1 MKPPLYVHIP
11 YCLQKCGYCD
21 FFSKAASCVPP
32 EYVRA
37 VARQLEHLARAFCVE
52 GWKSVYIGGGS
63 PSLLGAEDLEF
74 LCASIKAAALNKA
87 APLAENCEWTIEMN
101 PETVSRPLLEKA
113 ASCGINR
120 LSVGIQCKNDKVLRA
135 IGRRASER
143 DIEKA
148 AELIKN
154 FWPHEWSADLIAGL
168 PFQTKKDIERDIDF
182 VERNG
187 AKHVS
192 LYSLTLEEGTPLKG
206 AIDAGKIPYDEEEAE
221 ELWLYG
227 RDLLEDKGFLQ
238 YEVSNFARPGFESI
252 HNGAYWA
259 QESYLGAGAGAAGT
273 IYGKPTGWRY
283 TNVLDAAEYIKF
295 WLEEAK
301 GFTDLNW
308 GGGNCSQDLNAGD
321 ENCSQ
326 AQEARGQDCSQG
338 LNSGDAPKGFTD
350 LNGGDGNCS
359 QDQNCGGQPK
369 GFTDLNAGRAK
380 QEASQNQ
387 NVRTALAFPCQLEAL
402 DMATQEFEYIMTNLR
417 TRRGASAAEYQA
429 RYGGDLAARLGFKE
443 NAQGQNVGEPKGFT
457 DFNEGG
463 IDCKKAQDASRQQK
477 GFTGQNAGAAAWLT
491 KTERSG
497 DAFYSMTREGLLFL
511 NRFLEEL

>member
-21 FFSKAASCVPP
+21 FFSASAPCVPP

-37 VARQLEHLARAFCVE
+37 VARQVEHLARAFCVE
-52 GWKSVYIGGGS
+52 EWKSVYIGGGS

-74 LCASIKAAALNKA
+74 LCASIKAAAANKE

-192 LYSLTLEEGTPLKG
+192 LYSLTLEDGTPLKH
-206 AIDAGKIPYDEEEAE
+206 AIDEGTIPYDEEEAE

-227 RDLLEDKGFLQ
+227 RDLLEGKGFLQ

-283 TNVLDAAEYIKF
+283 TNVLDAAEYMAH
-295 WLEEAK
+295 WNGER
-301 GFTDLNW
+301 T
-308 GGGNCSQDLNAGD
+308 QD
-321 ENCSQ
+321 
-326 AQEARGQDCSQG
+326 QEARGQNCSQG
-338 LNSGDAPKGFTD
+338 

-359 QDQNCGGQPK
+359 QGQNCGGQPK
-369 GFTDLNAGRAK
+369 GFTG
-380 QEASQNQ
+380 Q
-387 NVRTALAFPCQLEAL
+387 NVRAALAFPCQIEAL

-429 RYGGDLAARLGFKE
+429 RYGGDLAARLGCKE
-443 NAQGQNVGEPKGFT
+443 AARGQNAGEPKGFT
-457 DFNEGG
+457 DLNAGG
-463 IDCKKAQDASRQQK
+463 ADREKAQDASRQQK
-477 GFTGQNAGAAAWLT
+477 GFTGQNAGAAARWIE
-491 KTERSG
+491 KTESGG

>member
-21 FFSKAASCVPP
+21 FFSASAPCVPP

-87 APLAENCEWTIEMN
+87 APLDENCEWTIEMN
-101 PETVSRPLLEKA
+101 PETVSRPLLETA

-135 IGRRASER
+135 IGRKASER
-143 DIEKA
+143 DIKKA

-168 PFQTKKDIERDIDF
+168 PFQTKEDIERDIDF

-192 LYSLTLEEGTPLKG
+192 LYSLTLEDGTPLKG

-301 GFTDLNW
+301 GFTDLN
-308 GGGNCSQDLNAGD
+308 
-321 ENCSQ
+321 
-326 AQEARGQDCSQG
+326 
-338 LNSGDAPKGFTD
+338 
-350 LNGGDGNCS
+350 
-359 QDQNCGGQPK
+359 
-369 GFTDLNAGRAK
+369 AGRAK

-387 NVRTALAFPCQLEAL
+387 NVRAALAFPCQLEAL

-429 RYGGDLAARLGFKE
+429 RYGGDLAARLGCKE
-443 NAQGQNVGEPKGFT
+443 NAQGQNAGEPKGFT
-457 DFNEGG
+457 DLNEGG
-463 IDCKKAQDASRQQK
+463 GDCEKAKDASRQQK

-497 DAFYSMTREGLLFL
+497 DVFYSMTREGLLFL
-511 NRFLEEL
+511 NKFLEEL

>member
-21 FFSKAASCVPP
+21 FFSASAPCVPP

-37 VARQLEHLARAFCVE
+37 VARQLEHLARAFCVD

-74 LCASIKAAALNKA
+74 LCESIKAAALNKA

-148 AELIKN
+148 ADLIKD
-154 FWPHEWSADLIAGL
+154 FWPRQWSADLIAGL

-182 VERNG
+182 VERKG

-206 AIDAGKIPYDEEEAE
+206 AIDAGKIPYDEEAAE

-227 RDLLEDKGFLQ
+227 RDLLEGKGFLQ
-238 YEVSNFARPGFESI
+238 YEVSNFARPGFESL

-283 TNVLDAAEYIKF
+283 TNVLDAAEYMAF
-295 WLEEAK
+295 WNGER
-301 GFTDLNW
+301 T
-308 GGGNCSQDLNAGD
+308 QD
-321 ENCSQ
+321 
-326 AQEARGQDCSQG
+326 QEARGQ
-338 LNSGDAPKGFTD
+338 
-350 LNGGDGNCS
+350 NCS
-359 QDQNCGGQPK
+359 QDQNCGDAPK
-369 GFTDLNAGRAK
+369 GFTG
-380 QEASQNQ
+380 Q
-387 NVRTALAFPCQLEAL
+387 NVRAALAFSCQIEAL

-429 RYGGDLAARLGFKE
+429 RYGGDLAARLGCKE
-443 NAQGQNVGEPKGFT
+443 AARVQNAGEPKGFT
-457 DFNEGG
+457 DLNAGG
-463 IDCKKAQDASRQQK
+463 GDCKKAQDASRQQK
-477 GFTGQNAGAAAWLT
+477 SFTGQNAGASAWLT

-511 NRFLEEL
+511 NKFLEEL

>member
-21 FFSKAASCVPP
+21 FFSASEPCVPP

-37 VARQLEHLARAFCVE
+37 VARQLEHLARAFGVE
-52 GWKSVYIGGGS
+52 KWKSVYIGGGS
-63 PSLLGAEDLEF
+63 PSLLGAKDLEF
-74 LCASIKAAALNKA
+74 LCASIKAAAQNKA
-87 APLAENCEWTIEMN
+87 APLDENCEWTIEMN
-101 PETVSRPLLEKA
+101 PETVSCPLLETA

-135 IGRRASER
+135 IGRKASER

-148 AELIKN
+148 ADLIKN

-182 VERNG
+182 VERKG

-206 AIDAGKIPYDEEEAE
+206 AIDAGKIPYDEEAAE

-227 RDLLEDKGFLQ
+227 RDLLEKRGFLQ
-238 YEVSNFARPGFESI
+238 YEVSNFASPGFESI

-301 GFTDLNW
+301 GFTDLNA
-308 GGGNCSQDLNAGD
+308 GDGNCSQD
-321 ENCSQ
+321 
-326 AQEARGQDCSQG
+326 QEARGQDCSQG
-338 LNSGDAPKGFTD
+338 
-350 LNGGDGNCS
+350 
-359 QDQNCGGQPK
+359 QNCGGQPK
-369 GFTDLNAGRAK
+369 GFTDLNAGRANK
-380 QEASQNQ
+380 EASQDQ
-387 NVRTALAFPCQLEAL
+387 NVRAALAFPCQLEAL

-443 NAQGQNVGEPKGFT
+443 NAQGQNAGEP
-457 DFNEGG
+457 
-463 IDCKKAQDASRQQK
+463 K

-491 KTERSG
+491 KTESGG

>member
-21 FFSKAASCVPP
+21 FFSASAPCVPP

-37 VARQLEHLARAFCVE
+37 VARQLEHLAHSFCVE
-52 GWKSVYIGGGS
+52 KWKSVYIGGGS

-87 APLAENCEWTIEMN
+87 APLDENCEWTIEMN

-143 DIEKA
+143 DIKKA

-182 VERNG
+182 VERKG

-206 AIDAGKIPYDEEEAE
+206 AIDAGKIPYDEEAAE

-301 GFTDLNW
+301 GFTDLN
-308 GGGNCSQDLNAGD
+308 
-321 ENCSQ
+321 
-326 AQEARGQDCSQG
+326 
-338 LNSGDAPKGFTD
+338 
-350 LNGGDGNCS
+350 
-359 QDQNCGGQPK
+359 
-369 GFTDLNAGRAK
+369 AGRAK

-387 NVRTALAFPCQLEAL
+387 NVRAALAFPCQLEAL

-429 RYGGDLAARLGFKE
+429 RYGGDLAARLGCKE
-443 NAQGQNVGEPKGFT
+443 NAQGQNAGEPKGFT
-457 DFNEGG
+457 DLNEGG
-463 IDCKKAQDASRQQK
+463 GDCEKAKDASRQQK

-497 DAFYSMTREGLLFL
+497 DVFYSMTHEGLLFL
-511 NRFLEEL
+511 NKFLEEL

>member
-1 MKPPLYVHIP
+1 MKPPLYVHLP

-21 FFSKAASCVPP
+21 FFSAAAPCVPP

-37 VARQLEHLARAFCVE
+37 VARQIEHLAHSFCVE
-52 GWKSVYIGGGS
+52 KWKSVYIGGGS

-192 LYSLTLEEGTPLKG
+192 LYSLTLEDGTPLKR

-227 RDLLEDKGFLQ
+227 RDLLEGKGFLQ

-259 QESYLGAGAGAAGT
+259 QESYLGSGAGAAGT

-301 GFTDLNW
+301 GFTDLN
-308 GGGNCSQDLNAGD
+308 
-321 ENCSQ
+321 
-326 AQEARGQDCSQG
+326 
-338 LNSGDAPKGFTD
+338 
-350 LNGGDGNCS
+350 
-359 QDQNCGGQPK
+359 
-369 GFTDLNAGRAK
+369 AGRAK
-380 QEASQNQ
+380 QEASQDQ
-387 NVRTALAFPCQLEAL
+387 NVRAALAFPCQLEAL

-429 RYGGDLAARLGFKE
+429 RYGGDLAARLGCKE
-443 NAQGQNVGEPKGFT
+443 NVQGQNAGEPKGFT
-457 DFNEGG
+457 DLNEGG
-463 IDCKKAQDASRQQK
+463 GDCEKAKDASRQQK

-497 DAFYSMTREGLLFL
+497 DVFYSMTREGLLFL
-511 NRFLEEL
+511 NKFLEEL

>member
-21 FFSKAASCVPP
+21 FFSASAPCVPP

-37 VARQLEHLARAFCVE
+37 VARQLEHLARAFCVG

-74 LCASIKAAALNKA
+74 LCESIKAAALNKA
-87 APLAENCEWTIEMN
+87 APLDENCEWTIEMN

-135 IGRRASER
+135 IGRRASES

-192 LYSLTLEEGTPLKG
+192 LYSLTLEDGTPLKG
-206 AIDAGKIPYDEEEAE
+206 AIDAGKIPYDEEAAE

-227 RDLLEDKGFLQ
+227 RDLLEGKGFAQ

-283 TNVLDAAEYIKF
+283 TNVLDASEYIKF

-301 GFTDLNW
+301 GFTDLN
-308 GGGNCSQDLNAGD
+308 GGRANQEASQD
-321 ENCSQ
+321 
-326 AQEARGQDCSQG
+326 QEARGQDCSQG
-338 LNSGDAPKGFTD
+338 LNA
-350 LNGGDGNCS
+350 GDGNCS
-359 QDQNCGGQPK
+359 QDQEAYGQDCLQDQNCGDQQK
-369 GFTDLNAGRAK
+369 GFTD
-380 QEASQNQ
+380 Q
-387 NVRTALAFPCQLEAL
+387 NVRAALAFPCQIEAL

-429 RYGGDLAARLGFKE
+429 RYGGDLAARLGCKE
-443 NAQGQNVGEPKGFT
+443 SARVQNA
-457 DFNEGG
+457 GG
-463 IDCKKAQDASRQQK
+463 GDCKKAKYASRQQK

>member
-21 FFSKAASCVPP
+21 FFSASASCVPP

-37 VARQLEHLARAFCVE
+37 VARQLEHLSRAFCVD

-74 LCASIKAAALNKA
+74 LCESIKAAALNKA
-87 APLAENCEWTIEMN
+87 APLDENCEWTIEMN

-148 AELIKN
+148 ADLIKN

-168 PFQTKKDIERDIDF
+168 PFQTKENIERDIDF
-182 VERNG
+182 IERKG

-192 LYSLTLEEGTPLKG
+192 LYSLTLEDGTPLKG
-206 AIDAGKIPYDEEEAE
+206 AIDAGKIPYDEESAE

-227 RDLLEDKGFLQ
+227 RDLLEGKGFAQ
-238 YEVSNFARPGFESI
+238 YEVSNFARPGFESL

-301 GFTDLNW
+301 GFTDLKAGRANKEA
-308 GGGNCSQDLNAGD
+308 SQD
-321 ENCSQ
+321 Q
-326 AQEARGQDCSQG
+326 KARGQDCLQG
-338 LNSGDAPKGFTD
+338 LNA
-350 LNGGDGNCS
+350 GDGKCL
-359 QDQNCGGQPK
+359 QGQNCGGQPK
-369 GFTDLNAGRAK
+369 GFTD
-380 QEASQNQ
+380 Q
-387 NVRTALAFPCQLEAL
+387 NVRAALAFPCQIEAL

-429 RYGGDLAARLGFKE
+429 RYGGDLAARLGCKE
-443 NAQGQNVGEPKGFT
+443 AARVQNAGEP
-457 DFNEGG
+457 
-463 IDCKKAQDASRQQK
+463 K
-477 GFTGQNAGAAAWLT
+477 GFTGQNAGAAAWLR
-491 KTERSG
+491 KTESGG
-497 DAFYSMTREGLLFL
+497 DAFYSMTPEGLLFL

>member
-1 MKPPLYVHIP
+1 MRPPLYVHIP

-21 FFSKAASCVPP
+21 FFSASAPCVPP

-37 VARQLEHLARAFCVE
+37 VARQLEHLAHSFCVE
-52 GWKSVYIGGGS
+52 KWKSVYIGGGS

-74 LCASIKAAALNKA
+74 LCASIKAAAANKE
-87 APLAENCEWTIEMN
+87 APLDENCEWTIEMN

-168 PFQTKKDIERDIDF
+168 PFQTKKDIERDISF
-182 VERNG
+182 VERKG

-192 LYSLTLEEGTPLKG
+192 LYSLTLEDGTPLKG
-206 AIDAGKIPYDEEEAE
+206 AIDAGKIPYDEEAAE

-227 RDLLEDKGFLQ
+227 RDLLEKRGFLQ

-295 WLEEAK
+295 WNGER
-301 GFTDLNW
+301 T
-308 GGGNCSQDLNAGD
+308 QD
-321 ENCSQ
+321 
-326 AQEARGQDCSQG
+326 QEARGQDCSQG
-338 LNSGDAPKGFTD
+338 LNSGDAPKGCTN
-350 LNGGDGNCS
+350 LNAGDENCS
-359 QDQNCGGQPK
+359 QDKNCGGQPK
-369 GFTDLNAGRAK
+369 GFTD
-380 QEASQNQ
+380 Q
-387 NVRTALAFPCQLEAL
+387 NVRAALAFPCQLEAL
-402 DMATQEFEYIMTNLR
+402 DMSTQEFEYIMTNLR

-429 RYGGDLAARLGFKE
+429 RYGGDLAARLGCKE
-443 NAQGQNVGEPKGFT
+443 AARVQNAGEQKSFT
-457 DFNEGG
+457 DLNEGG
-463 IDCKKAQDASRQQK
+463 GDCKKAQDASRQQK
-477 GFTGQNAGAAAWLT
+477 GFTGQNARAAAWLT
-491 KTERSG
+491 KTESGG

>member
-21 FFSKAASCVPP
+21 FFSASAPCVPP

-37 VARQLEHLARAFCVE
+37 VARQLEHLARSFGVE
-52 GWKSVYIGGGS
+52 KWKSVYIGGGT

-74 LCASIKAAALNKA
+74 LCESIKAAA
-87 APLAENCEWTIEMN
+87 PLAANCEWTIEMN

-168 PFQTKKDIERDIDF
+168 PFQTKEDIERDISF
-182 VERNG
+182 IERNG

-192 LYSLTLEEGTPLKG
+192 LYSLTLEDGTPLKG
-206 AIDAGKIPYDEEEAE
+206 AIDAGKIPYDEEAAE
-221 ELWLYG
+221 ELWLDG
-227 RDLLEDKGFLQ
+227 RDLLESRGFMQ
-238 YEVSNFARPGFESI
+238 YEVSNFARPGFESL

-283 TNVLDAAEYIKF
+283 TNVLDAAEYMAY
-295 WLEEAK
+295 WNGER
-301 GFTDLNW
+301 T
-308 GGGNCSQDLNAGD
+308 QD
-321 ENCSQ
+321 
-326 AQEARGQDCSQG
+326 QEARGQDC
-338 LNSGDAPKGFTD
+338 L
-350 LNGGDGNCS
+350 
-359 QDQNCGGQPK
+359 QDKNCGGQPK
-369 GFTDLNAGRAK
+369 GFTDLNAGGGNCSQDQNSGGQPKGFTDLNAGDGNCSQGQNCGGQPKGFTDLNEGRAN
-380 QEASQNQ
+380 QEASQDH
-387 NVRTALAFPCQLEAL
+387 NVRAALAFPCQLEAL

-429 RYGGDLAARLGFKE
+429 RYGGDLAARLGWKGRK
-443 NAQGQNVGEPKGFT
+443 AGEPKGFP
-457 DFNEGG
+457 DLNEVGG
-463 IDCKKAQDASRQQK
+463 DCLHAQAASRQQK
-477 GFTGQNAGAAAWLT
+477 GFTGQNAGAAAWLK
-491 KTERSG
+491 KTESGG

>member
-1 MKPPLYVHIP
+1 
-11 YCLQKCGYCD
+11 
-21 FFSKAASCVPP
+21 
-32 EYVRA
+32 
-37 VARQLEHLARAFCVE
+37 
-52 GWKSVYIGGGS
+52 
-63 PSLLGAEDLEF
+63 
-74 LCASIKAAALNKA
+74 
-87 APLAENCEWTIEMN
+87 MN
-101 PETVSRPLLEKA
+101 PETVSRPLLETA

-154 FWPHEWSADLIAGL
+154 FWPNEWSADLIAGL
-168 PFQTKKDIERDIDF
+168 PLQTKKDIERDISF
-182 VERNG
+182 IERNG

-192 LYSLTLEEGTPLKG
+192 LYSLTLEDGTPLKG
-206 AIDAGKIPYDEEEAE
+206 AIDAGKIPYDEEAAE

-227 RDLLEDKGFLQ
+227 RDLLEERGFLQ
-238 YEVSNFARPGFESI
+238 YEVSNFARPGFESL

-283 TNVLDAAEYIKF
+283 TNVLDAAEYMAF
-295 WLEEAK
+295 WNGER
-301 GFTDLNW
+301 T
-308 GGGNCSQDLNAGD
+308 
-321 ENCSQ
+321 Q
-326 AQEARGQDCSQG
+326 AQEARGQDCLQG
-338 LNSGDAPKGFTD
+338 

-369 GFTDLNAGRAK
+369 GFTDLNAGHAY
-380 QEASQNQ
+380 QEASQDQ
-387 NVRTALAFPCQLEAL
+387 NVRAALAFPCQLEAL

-429 RYGGDLAARLGFKE
+429 RYGGDLAARLGCKE
-443 NAQGQNVGEPKGFT
+443 AARVQKAGEPKGFP
-457 DFNEGG
+457 DLNEGG
-463 IDCKKAQDASRQQK
+463 GDCEKAKDASRQQK

>member
-1 MKPPLYVHIP
+1 MRPPLYVHIP

-21 FFSKAASCVPP
+21 FFSASASCVPP

-37 VARQLEHLARAFCVE
+37 VARQLEHLAHSFCVE
-52 GWKSVYIGGGS
+52 KWKSVYIGGGT
-63 PSLLGAEDLEF
+63 PSLLGAEGLEF

-87 APLAENCEWTIEMN
+87 APLDENCEWTIEMN
-101 PETVSRPLLEKA
+101 PETVSRPLLETA

-143 DIEKA
+143 DIKKA

-168 PFQTKKDIERDIDF
+168 PFQTKEDIERDIDF

-192 LYSLTLEEGTPLKG
+192 LYSLTLEDGTPLKR

-301 GFTDLNW
+301 GFTDLN
-308 GGGNCSQDLNAGD
+308 
-321 ENCSQ
+321 
-326 AQEARGQDCSQG
+326 
-338 LNSGDAPKGFTD
+338 
-350 LNGGDGNCS
+350 
-359 QDQNCGGQPK
+359 
-369 GFTDLNAGRAK
+369 AGRAK

-387 NVRTALAFPCQLEAL
+387 NVRAALAFPCQLEAL

-429 RYGGDLAARLGFKE
+429 RYGGDLAARLGCKE
-443 NAQGQNVGEPKGFT
+443 ATRVQKAGEPKGFP
-457 DFNEGG
+457 DLNEGG
-463 IDCKKAQDASRQQK
+463 GDCLHAKDASRQQK

>member
-21 FFSKAASCVPP
+21 FFSQAASCVPP

-37 VARQLEHLARAFCVE
+37 VAQQLKHLAHSFCVE

-74 LCASIKAAALNKA
+74 LCASIKAA
-87 APLAENCEWTIEMN
+87 PLDENCEWTIEMN

-135 IGRRASER
+135 IGRKASER

-168 PFQTKKDIERDIDF
+168 PFQTKEDIERDISF
-182 VERNG
+182 IERKG

-192 LYSLTLEEGTPLKG
+192 LYSLTLEEGTPLKR
-206 AIDAGKIPYDEEEAE
+206 AIDEGTIPYDEEAAE

-227 RDLLEDKGFLQ
+227 RDLLEGKGFAQ

-301 GFTDLNW
+301 GFTDLN
-308 GGGNCSQDLNAGD
+308 GGRANQEASQD
-321 ENCSQ
+321 Q
-326 AQEARGQDCSQG
+326 KARGQDCSQG
-338 LNSGDAPKGFTD
+338 QS
-350 LNGGDGNCS
+350 
-359 QDQNCGGQPK
+359 CGGQPK
-369 GFTDLNAGRAK
+369 GFTD
-380 QEASQNQ
+380 Q
-387 NVRTALAFPCQLEAL
+387 NVRAALAFPCQLEAL

-429 RYGGDLAARLGFKE
+429 RYGGDLAARLGCKE
-443 NAQGQNVGEPKGFT
+443 SAQ
-457 DFNEGG
+457 
-463 IDCKKAQDASRQQK
+463 
-477 GFTGQNAGAAAWLT
+477 GQNAGAAAWLT
-491 KTERSG
+491 KSERSG